1 LTWENAAAV
10 GREVITMSTDRESRI
25 RDQLREIMRNEPT
38 LVVEG
43 LRASS
48 KECDWQAHEHPERL
62 KSFLD
67 ILATTAEEELA
78 ERERSAVHHHE

>member
-1 LTWENAAAV
+1 
-10 GREVITMSTDRESRI
+10 MSTDRESRI
-25 RDQLREIMRNEPT
+25 HDQLREIMRNEPT

-48 KECDWQAHEHPERL
+48 RECDWHVHEHPERL
-62 KSFLD
+62 RRFLD

-78 ERERSAVHHHE
+78 ERHRLS